1 MNRLFR
7 LLVPLILAASTA
19 AVGQDS
25 NNADVS
31 KPAPEVQRVRVS
43 SGVATRLLIKK
54 VQPNYP
60 EEAKHAGIQ
69 GRVLLQA
76 EISKDGA
83 VQNLLLISGHPM
95 LAQAAIEAVKK
106 WKYKPYLLNRQPVA
120 METQIAVDFQLQ

>member
-19 AVGQDS
+19 AVGQKT
-25 NNADVS
+25 NNTDVS

-83 VQNLLLISGHPM
+83 VQNLLLISGHTM

-106 WKYKPYLLNRQPVA
+106 WKYK
-120 METQIAVDFQLQ
+120 QIGRAHV

>member
-7 LLVPLILAASTA
+7 FLVPLILAASTA

-25 NNADVS
+25 NKADVP

-43 SGVATRLLIKK
+43 SGVAVGLLIKK
-54 VQPNYP
+54 VQLHYP
-60 EEAKHAGIQ
+60 KEAKQTGIQ

-120 METQIAVDFQLQ
+120 METQIAVDFKLQ